1 MGGGLLNLISKGSED
16 IILTGNP
23 DISFF
28 KHVYK
33 KYSNYGSQYF
43 RIDYTGLRSL
53 SYKNDT
59 VIEIGPGKGALTF
72 PLINH
77 LEKIHVIEIDRDL
90 ISLLQKKNN
99 KKISIHESDALV
111 FNFDQ
116 FKQNIRIVGNL
127 PYNISSP
134 LLFHLLNYRDNIIDM
149 TFMLQKEVV
158 DRIVATPGN
167 KVFGRISVIMQ
178 AFFDTELM
186 FVVPKES
193 FNPQPKIESAIL
205 YLKTKSKP
213 LVKNSKPLEE
223 IVKIAFS
230 QRRKTLKNCL
240 KSVLDQSQ
248 TDIDL
253 SQRAEMLSVENF
265 VTLMNDY
272 EKQN

>member
-1 MGGGLLNLISKGSED
+1 MPHKPRKRFGQNFLVDQQIINQIVSTISPK
-16 IILTGNP
+16 
-23 DISFF
+23 
-28 KHVYK
+28 
-33 KYSNYGSQYF
+33 
-43 RIDYTGLRSL
+43 
-53 SYKNDT
+53 KNDNI
-59 VIEIGPGKGALTF
+59 IEIGPGKGALTF
-72 PLINH
+72 PLIDY
-77 LEKIHVIEIDRDL
+77 LESIHVIEIDRDL
-90 ISLLQKKNN
+90 IALLQKKNN
-99 KKISIHESDALV
+99 IKITIHESDALV

-116 FKQNIRIVGNL
+116 FKQKVRIVGNL

-158 DRIVATPGN
+158 DRIVAPPGS
-167 KVFGRISVIMQ
+167 KVYGRISVIMQ
-178 AFFDTELM
+178 TFFDTELM

-193 FNPQPKIESAIL
+193 FDPQPKIESAIL
-205 YLKTKSKP
+205 YLKTKKQP
-213 LVKNSKPLEE
+213 LVQNSKPLEE

-240 KSVLDQSQ
+240 KSVLNQSQ

-253 SQRAEMLSVENF
+253 SQRAEMLSAENF

>member
-1 MGGGLLNLISKGSED
+1 MPHKPRKRFGQNFLVDQQIINQIVSTISPK
-16 IILTGNP
+16 
-23 DISFF
+23 
-28 KHVYK
+28 
-33 KYSNYGSQYF
+33 
-43 RIDYTGLRSL
+43 
-53 SYKNDT
+53 KNDHI
-59 VIEIGPGKGALTF
+59 IEIGPGKGALTF
-72 PLINH
+72 PLIDYLKN
-77 LEKIHVIEIDRDL
+77 IHVIEIDRDL
-90 ISLLQKKNN
+90 IALLQKKNN
-99 KKISIHESDALV
+99 IKITIHEFDALV
-111 FNFDQ
+111 FNFGQ
-116 FKQNIRIVGNL
+116 FKQNVRIVGNL

-158 DRIVATPGN
+158 DRIVAPPGS
-167 KVFGRISVIMQ
+167 KVYGRISVIMQ
-178 AFFDTELM
+178 TFFDTELM

-193 FNPQPKIESAIL
+193 FDPQPKIESAIL
-205 YLKTKSKP
+205 YLKTKKQP

-240 KSVLDQSQ
+240 KSVLNQSQ

>member
-1 MGGGLLNLISKGSED
+1 MAHKPRKRFGQNFLVDEQVINQIVSTVSPK
-16 IILTGNP
+16 
-23 DISFF
+23 
-28 KHVYK
+28 
-33 KYSNYGSQYF
+33 
-43 RIDYTGLRSL
+43 
-53 SYKNDT
+53 KNDT

-77 LEKIHVIEIDRDL
+77 LKKIHVIEIDRDL

-134 LLFHLLNYRDNIIDM
+134 LLFHLLNYRENIIDM

-158 DRIVATPGN
+158 DRIVAPPGS
-167 KVFGRISVIMQ
+167 KVYGRISVIMQ

-213 LVKNSKPLEE
+213 LVQNSKPLEE

-265 VTLMNDY
+265 ITLMNDY

>member
-1 MGGGLLNLISKGSED
+1 MPHKPRKRFGQNFLVDQQIINQIVSTISPK
-16 IILTGNP
+16 
-23 DISFF
+23 
-28 KHVYK
+28 
-33 KYSNYGSQYF
+33 
-43 RIDYTGLRSL
+43 
-53 SYKNDT
+53 KNDHI
-59 VIEIGPGKGALTF
+59 IEIGPGKGALTF
-72 PLINH
+72 PLIDY
-77 LEKIHVIEIDRDL
+77 LENIHVIEIDRDL
-90 ISLLQKKNN
+90 IALLQRKNN
-99 KKISIHESDALV
+99 IKITIHESDALV

-116 FKQNIRIVGNL
+116 FKQKVRIVGNL

-158 DRIVATPGN
+158 DRIVAPPGS
-167 KVFGRISVIMQ
+167 KVYGRISVIMQ
-178 AFFDTELM
+178 TFFDTELM

-193 FNPQPKIESAIL
+193 FDPQPKIESAIL
-205 YLKTKSKP
+205 YLKTKKHP
-213 LVKNSKPLEE
+213 LVQNSKPLEE

-240 KSVLDQSQ
+240 KSVLNQSQ

>member
-1 MGGGLLNLISKGSED
+1 MPHKPRKRFGQNFLVDQQIINQIVSTISPK
-16 IILTGNP
+16 
-23 DISFF
+23 
-28 KHVYK
+28 
-33 KYSNYGSQYF
+33 
-43 RIDYTGLRSL
+43 
-53 SYKNDT
+53 KNDHI
-59 VIEIGPGKGALTF
+59 IEIGPGKGALTF
-72 PLINH
+72 PLIDY
-77 LEKIHVIEIDRDL
+77 LESIHVIEIDRDL
-90 ISLLQKKNN
+90 IALLQKKNN
-99 KKISIHESDALV
+99 LKITIHEFDALV

-116 FKQNIRIVGNL
+116 FKQKVRIVGNL

-158 DRIVATPGN
+158 DRIVAPPGS
-167 KVFGRISVIMQ
+167 KVYGRISVIMQ
-178 AFFDTELM
+178 TFFDTELM

-193 FNPQPKIESAIL
+193 FDPQPKIESAIL
-205 YLKTKSKP
+205 YLKTKKQP
-213 LVKNSKPLEE
+213 LVQNSKPLEE

-240 KSVLDQSQ
+240 KSVLNQSQ